1 MLPPAV
7 LLEVA
12 LPTALFKDFVL
23 LLLLL
28 WVFEEYFVVA
38 VVVVLAK
45 EVLMLFVEELGCLHP
60 FVVKEFVQETQY
72 TQVVLKLLAAEA
84 GIDTGAEVEVIFLLL
99 LLLLWLLLLFICIA
113 VIGSEARREEFI
125 IVMADEWAKVGGE
138 SVDLTLLYFV

>member
-1 MLPPAV
+1 MLVVVLLPPAV

-28 WVFEEYFVVA
+28 LLWVFEEYF
-38 VVVVLAK
+38 VVVLAK

-60 FVVKEFVQETQY
+60 FVKEFVQETQY

-99 LLLLWLLLLFICIA
+99 LLLLLL
-113 VIGSEARREEFI
+113 
-125 IVMADEWAKVGGE
+125 
-138 SVDLTLLYFV
+138 